1 LIPCWQNRDA
11 DTPDLTFGAR
21 GRLGSRRPNV
31 VRRRFAASSSRHPV
45 TREAGSSVKVLLLPR
60 RDCYVPSIPGISLDG
75 APTGPVSSPSIST
88 APVITLARSRRCW
101 PAADASETVAP
112 GAALRHLERAFE
124 LSDAVAASGSVGR
137 TGPAQPLR
145 SSFPHPCPSVVSAA
159 PCRCVRWG
167 RRRLG
172 RGGTGDSGRSSARRR
187 RRRGRPT
194 G

>member
-1 LIPCWQNRDA
+1 MIPCWQNRDA

-31 VRRRFAASSSRHPV
+31 VRRGFVAPSSRRPV
-45 TREAGSSVKVLLLPR
+45 TRGAGSSVKVLLLPR
-60 RDCYVPSIPGISLDG
+60 RDCYIPSIPGISLHG
-75 APTGPVSSPSIST
+75 APTGPVSSPSILT
-88 APVITLARSRRCW
+88 APVITRARSRRCS

-137 TGPAQPLR
+137 TGPAQPPGSSSTLR
-145 SSFPHPCPSVVSAA
+145 GQPDLSAA
-159 PCRCVRWG
+159 PCRRVRWG

-172 RGGTGDSGRSSARRR
+172 RGGTGDSGQSSARRR
-187 RRRGRPT
+187 RRRGTPT